1 MGDRTTLTEFW
12 EKQSHV
18 PTVQT
23 MMLNKFAEKVDQ
35 HDREEILASLPNFQD
50 FNVLEL
56 GAGIG

>member
-1 MGDRTTLTEFW
+1 MGDREALTEFW

-23 MMLNKFAEKVDQ
+23 MMLNKFADKVDQ
-35 HDREEILASLPNFQD
+35 QDRQDILASLPNFNNM
-50 FNVLEL
+50 NVVEL